1 MKHNIKAFIDVIN
14 DLRFILD
21 HRQKVKA
28 VLLFIMMIIAA
39 FFEMIGVSVVV
50 PFITVLTSSDATNTD
65 NKFIQIASDLFGI
78 DNGYGLIVLV
88 GVLVILVY
96 LVKNIY
102 LLVYQAVEIR
112 YECQTQLELSDR
124 MMQSYTQR
132 PYSYFTGTNSAAIL
146 RGVNE
151 SVINTYALI
160 GNLFTAFQQVLSI
173 FMIGIYIL
181 TLDIFMAIGLALVAI
196 VSMVITTYMFKKP
209 AKTAG
214 DMYWHSLEKTRKTS
228 YQLIEGIKDVMVTD
242 TTAYFLGE
250 FHNSKT
256 VETTARRKNAE
267 IGRMPRR
274 IIEFVFVAAIM
285 ILLLVKTAIEGS
297 SAESITAL
305 ATVAV
310 AGFQLF
316 PMISQI
322 SASITGVVSGRPFL
336 TEVKQ
341 IISDSRE
348 FEKNLNMN
356 ARTKKKE
363 KTSTDAR
370 QLSFDKSIEMVNITF
385 RYNADGPVVLSDA
398 DLEIPCNKSVGIV
411 GESGAGKSTISDI
424 LLGLLT
430 PEKGRILID
439 GIDTKEISE
448 SLANV
453 MGYVPQTVYLLDD
466 TVRRNI
472 AFGVADSDISDD
484 KVWNALKRAQLE
496 EYVKDLDDGL
506 DTMVGERGVR
516 FSGGQ
521 RQRIAIARALYRE
534 PKILIMDEAT
544 SALDGG
550 TENEVMEAIE
560 KLHGDI
566 TMVIIAHRL
575 STIAKCDRVYE
586 IKDGKANMVDKDTYI
601 AASME
606 REK

>member
-50 PFITVLTSSDATNTD
+50 PFITVLTSSDAIKSD
-65 NKFIQIASDLFGI
+65 NKFIQIVSELFGI
-78 DNGYGLIVLV
+78 DHGYGLIVLV

-398 DLEIPCNKSVGIV
+398 DLEIPCNTSVGIV

-472 AFGVADSDISDD
+472 AFGIADSDISDE
-484 KVWNALKRAQLE
+484 KVWSALKRAQLE

-534 PKILIMDEAT
+534 PRILIMDEAT

-550 TENEVMEAIE
+550 TENEVMESIE

-586 IKDGKANMVDKDTYI
+586 IKDGNAHIVDKEAYI

>member
-28 VLLFIMMIIAA
+28 VLLFVMMIIAA

-50 PFITVLTSSDATNTD
+50 PFITVLTSSDAVKSD
-65 NKFIQIASDLFGI
+65 NKFIQIVSDLFGI

-88 GVLVILVY
+88 GLLVILVY

-124 MMQSYTQR
+124 MMRSYTKR

-160 GNLFTAFQQVLSI
+160 GNLFTAFKQILSI
-173 FMIGIYIL
+173 LMIGIYIF

-214 DMYWHSLEKTRKTS
+214 DMYWHSLERTRKTS

-242 TTAYFLGE
+242 TTPYFLSE

-274 IIEFVFVAAIM
+274 IIEIVFVAAIM
-285 ILLLVKTAIEGS
+285 ILLLVKTAVEGS
-297 SAESITAL
+297 STESITAL

-316 PMISQI
+316 PMISQV
-322 SASITGVVSGRPFL
+322 SSSVTGVVSGRPFL

-348 FEKNLNMN
+348 FEKNLN
-356 ARTKKKE
+356 AQKKAVKTGIIKQQISFE
-363 KTSTDAR
+363 KN
-370 QLSFDKSIEMVNITF
+370 IEMKNITF
-385 RYNADGPVVLSDA
+385 RYNVDGPEVLSNA
-398 DLEIPCNKSVGIV
+398 DLEIPCNTSVGIV

-472 AFGVADSDISDD
+472 AFGIADSDISDE
-484 KVWNALKRAQLE
+484 KVWSALKRAQLE

-521 RQRIAIARALYRE
+521 RQRIAIARAMYRE
-534 PKILIMDEAT
+534 PRILIMDEAT

-575 STIAKCDRVYE
+575 STIAKCDKVYE
-586 IKDGKANMVDKDTYI
+586 IKDGKAHIVDKEAYI

>member
-1 MKHNIKAFIDVIN
+1 MKHNIKAFIDIIN
-14 DLRFILD
+14 DLRYILD

-28 VLLFIMMIIAA
+28 VLLFFMMVVAA

-50 PFITVLTSSDATNTD
+50 PFITVLTSPDELLSD
-65 NKFIQIASDLFGI
+65 NKLIKIVADIFGI
-78 DNGYGLIVLV
+78 DNGFGLIVLV
-88 GVLVILVY
+88 GIFVILVY

-102 LLVYQAVEIR
+102 LLIYQAVEIR

-124 MMQSYTQR
+124 MMRSYTRR

-160 GNLFTAFQQVLSI
+160 GKLFTAFKQILSI
-173 FMIGIYIL
+173 LMIGVYIF
-181 TLDIFMAIGLALVAI
+181 TLDIFMAVGLTLVAGF
-196 VSMVITTYMFKKP
+196 SMAITMYIFKKP

-242 TTAYFLGE
+242 TTSYFLNE
-250 FHNSKT
+250 FHNAKT
-256 VETTARRKNAE
+256 VETTSRRKNAE
-267 IGRMPRR
+267 ISMMPRR
-274 IIEFVFVAAIM
+274 IIEFVFVTAIM
-285 ILLLVKTAIEGS
+285 ILLLVKTAVEGS
-297 SAESITAL
+297 SSESITSL

-316 PMISQI
+316 PMISQV
-322 SASITGVVSGRPFL
+322 SSSVTGVVSGRPFL

-348 FEKNLNMN
+348 FEKNLN
-356 ARTKKKE
+356 TPKKTE
-363 KTSTDAR
+363 KPEIIK
-370 QLSFDKSIEMVNITF
+370 QQFSFEKNIEMKNITF
-385 RYNADGPVVLSDA
+385 RYNVDGPEVLSDA

-472 AFGVADSDISDD
+472 AFGIADSDISDE
-484 KVWNALKRAQLE
+484 KVWSALKRAQLE

-534 PKILIMDEAT
+534 PRLLIMDEAT

-586 IKDGKANMVDKDTYI
+586 IKDGKAHIVDKEAYI

>member
-1 MKHNIKAFIDVIN
+1 MKHNIKAFINVIN
-14 DLRFILD
+14 DLRYILD
-21 HRQKVKA
+21 RKQKIKA
-28 VLLFIMMIIAA
+28 IVLFVMMIFAA
-39 FFEMIGVSVVV
+39 LFEMIGVSVVV
-50 PFITVLTSSDATNTD
+50 PFISVLTSSDVLKTD
-65 NKFIQIASDLFGI
+65 NKYIQLAVRIFDIETHF
-78 DNGYGLIVLV
+78 GLITLV
-88 GVLVILVY
+88 GIFVIVVY
-96 LVKNIY
+96 LVKNVY
-102 LLVYQAVEIR
+102 LLIYQSVEIR

-124 MMQSYTQR
+124 MMKSYTRR
-132 PYSYFTGTNSAAIL
+132 PYSYFAKTNSATIL

-151 SVINTYALI
+151 GVVNTYALM
-160 GNLFTAFQQVLSI
+160 GSLFTAMKQALSI
-173 FMIGIYIL
+173 LMIGIYL
-181 TLDIFMAIGLALVAI
+181 FTLDIYMAMGLGLVAV
-196 VSMVITTYMFKKP
+196 VSMSLTTYIFKKP
-209 AKTAG
+209 ARTAG

-242 TTAYFLGE
+242 TTKFFLEE
-250 FHNSKT
+250 FHNAKKT
-256 VETTARRKNAE
+256 ETVARRKNAE

-274 IIEFVFVAAIM
+274 IIELVFVAAIM
-285 ILLLVKTAIEGS
+285 ILLLAKTAIEGS
-297 SAESITAL
+297 SNESITVL
-305 ATVAV
+305 ATVSV

-341 IISDSRE
+341 IISDSR
-348 FEKNLNMN
+348 KYDNTYKVKHS
-356 ARTKKKE
+356 RTD
-363 KTSTDAR
+363 TDY
-370 QLSFDKSIEMVNITF
+370 QKIKFDNCIEMKNITF
-385 RYNADGPVVLSDA
+385 RYDPEAPKVLSDA
-398 DLEIPCNKSVGIV
+398 NLVIPCNKSVGIV

-430 PEKGRILID
+430 IEKGQILID
-439 GIDTKEISE
+439 GIDKNIISS
-448 SLANV
+448 SLADL

-472 AFGVADSDISDD
+472 AFGVADSDIDD
-484 KVWNALKRAQLE
+484 EKVWNALKRAQLE
-496 EYVKDLDDGL
+496 DYVRGLDDGL
-506 DTMVGERGVR
+506 DTLVGERGVR

-534 PKILIMDEAT
+534 PRVLIMDEAT